1 MKQKLL
7 LSSIVIFILSAL
19 IVSQSF
25 AITLREYNSRP
36 RVTVEAYYN
45 KGVNS
50 LDKGD
55 LQKAEEAFKEGIK
68 LEFDFVPSML
78 GLAEVFVKEE
88 RNAEAEVQLKT
99 ALLLEPDN
107 SEVHRLWGRFLYS
120 NERLSEAETAFKK
133 SIELK
138 PDAFRSLVSLGN
150 LYLIDMDRPEDAI
163 MSYRA
168 ALAIDSDYVG
178 LYYVLGNAL
187 IAVGKNSEAEIELQ
201 EAGRLAPDNPFP
213 FYTLGELY
221 VVSDKPEL
229 ALNAF
234 AMVLKAQPD
243 FVQAHMERGD
253 LYFLKGDDGKAF
265 DEYRAALKIL
275 PTFAIAQVK
284 IGMIYE
290 SNKDIAK
297 AESSY
302 LAALEIDPTQ
312 VIAYNNLAWLAAEK
326 GTNLDNALTWAKK
339 ANDIVSNPE
348 FKDTLGWVYRARGE
362 LDLAMTVL
370 ENAVAVDP
378 GNAGILYHLGVVY
391 KEKGMLKEASEVLE
405 GALSLGSNFS
415 QAEDAKRMLEQLEM
429 EFIF

>member
-1 MKQKLL
+1 
-7 LSSIVIFILSAL
+7 
-19 IVSQSF
+19 
-25 AITLREYNSRP
+25 
-36 RVTVEAYYN
+36 
-45 KGVNS
+45 
-50 LDKGD
+50 
-55 LQKAEEAFKEGIK
+55 
-68 LEFDFVPSML
+68 ML

-88 RNAEAEVQLKT
+88 RNEEAEVQLKT

-107 SEVHRLWGRFLYS
+107 SEVHRVWGKFLNS
-120 NERLSEAETAFKK
+120 NERFSEAETAFKK

-150 LYLIDMDRPEDAI
+150 LYLVDMDRPEDAI
-163 MSYRA
+163 ITYRT
-168 ALAIDSDYVG
+168 ALVIESDYVG
-178 LYYVLGNAL
+178 LGNAL
-187 IAVGKNSEAEIELQ
+187 AVTGKFSEAEIEFQ
-201 EAGRLAPDNPFP
+201 EAGRLAPGNPLP

-221 VVSDKPEL
+221 VVSDKPDM

-234 AMVLKAQPD
+234 AMALKAQPN

-253 LYFLKGDDGKAF
+253 LYFLKGDDDKAF
-265 DEYRAALKIL
+265 DEYRAALKIS
-275 PTFAIAQVK
+275 PTFAVAQVK

-290 SNKDIAK
+290 SNKDVAK

-362 LDLAMTVL
+362 LDLAMAVL

-378 GNAGILYHLGVVY
+378 GNAGILYHLGVIY
-391 KEKGMLKEASEVLE
+391 KEKGMIKEAVEVLE
-405 GALSLGSNFS
+405 GALSLGNNFS
-415 QAEDAKRMLEQLEM
+415 QAEDAKRMLELLE
-429 EFIF
+429 